1 MEVLFN
7 DDVPFVLTT
16 NAPPF
21 KTLPVDMDG
30 NCFFRYTITI
40 SCVLKKIGIV
50 FNLLH
55 SSLVPR
61 AISLAISGTP
71 ENHHKLRILCL
82 SKMKAVWDTQVGKGF
97 PFSDLA
103 CRRYV
108 GAGGRLDRHGAVPY
122 EPYIAL
128 LGKFPLIFF

>member
-1 MEVLFN
+1 M
-7 DDVPFVLTT
+7 
-16 NAPPF
+16 
-21 KTLPVDMDG
+21 LP
-30 NCFFRYTITI
+30 
-40 SCVLKKIGIV
+40 LLIGIEHGRELLFSV
-50 FNLLH
+50 HHYNFLCFEKFWDCFNLLH

-61 AISLAISGTP
+61 AVSLAISGTP

-103 CRRYV
+103 HRRYV

-128 LGKFPLIFF
+128 LGKFPFFFF